1 MPGSRAQVVQ
11 EVLGVIPTG
20 AIHALIGITQI
31 ATAHGVTVTREQE
44 ARGATLPLVILPLVV
59 HAAVDSPVA
68 EGLVAAVGVAVV
80 MLVAADTE
88 DDKII

>member
-11 EVLGVIPTG
+11 EVLGVMPTG

-31 ATAHGVTVTREQE
+31 ATARGVTVTQE
-44 ARGATLPLVILPLVV
+44 LEAHGATLPLVILPLVV
-59 HAAVDSPVA
+59 HAAADSLA
-68 EGLVAAVGVAVV
+68 AADLVVGVAVV
-80 MLVAADTE
+80 MLAAADTE

>member
-20 AIHALIGITQI
+20 AIHALIGITRI

-44 ARGATLPLVILPLVV
+44 AHGATLPLVILPLVV

-68 EGLVAAVGVAVV
+68 EGLVTAVGVAVV